1 MLIVVYEM
9 LNLVEPISFLD
20 MLDLLVSLLTT
31 KKKATLHVPRGSYKP
46 TTCSFG

>member
-9 LNLVEPISFLD
+9 LNLVEPISFL
-20 MLDLLVSLLTT
+20 LDLLVSLLTT
-31 KKKATLHVPRGSYKP
+31 KKKATLLVPRGSYKP